1 VSTTMEQTDR
11 QVDWPEQIA
20 EVREIGQEFSAD
32 VETLVIGARTS
43 RSAAPRTAAAGAHP
57 RSW

>member
-1 VSTTMEQTDR
+1 MEQTDR

-43 RSAAPRTAAAGAHP
+43 RSAARRTAAAGAHP

>member
-1 VSTTMEQTDR
+1 MEQTDR

-32 VETLVIGARTS
+32 VETLVIGARAS
-43 RSAAPRTAAAGAHP
+43 RSAAAAAGAHP